1 MKKVISE
8 KKDLG
13 EFGEVQEIAEGV
25 TKETVALVANPQ
37 SYYNHYALNFI
48 IGAAIS
54 EYPQAR
60 LIPLGENQNLAVNLQ
75 QFRDTAQ
82 TQAVIPIRP
91 IDNEGQQI
99 REHFAGIH
107 IQRDEDGHYHASYI
121 DPTGL
126 GTSDNIPA
134 NIRIALAE
142 ILGIQQD
149 EITST
154 TNVIQDYIL
163 HAVEGSEDMAI
174 EITNVHCGAFIGHI
188 LSQLVRGGLRVEGDR
203 IEQFVNGGWEDC
215 EDMSEDESRDLG
227 ENIRKSDLELLTG
240 RQENLP
246 KSVADGKLTSDFLQ
260 GLEDITGGIEGL
272 AKAVATADDKEHYKL
287 KRSDSDMSQYSD
299 LVDEMLTD
307 QMGTVSMAHQ
317 REYDIVDAIERNPL
331 IEKID
336 EEIKQLR
343 TDNYSLRARSSA
355 RAKNN
360 VITKEESKRQQD
372 ANKHKSSGLETRKKA
387 LPEEQEIDYTDIADR
402 RTHLFRGKDMNT
414 EILDPSTGLRRVRT
428 KKEIEEYVTRKYAGA
443 PIYSDG
449 VAPVRHDLERT
460 KAVETTT
467 RGYIKGIKDGVE
479 KKSLFGSG
487 TSYSKATGH
496 LMQITGL
503 RGSPVVATSKFPW
516 VGPEYMAGQMG
527 GSAGG
532 GRNTEFGYQKDGKP
546 VNRVMGNGF
555 AMSLSLADYKAL
567 RDSHDLI
574 DVNLDIVGET
584 TTPNRTIEE
593 VTFVSKV
600 DGKYVKGSLPMVLPR
615 LDRDWAGMPREK
627 HAQYLRVFGI
637 DKHKYKEFQD
647 LLKTDGNYPL
657 GRLTDHLI
665 QHHGNLLRDMV
676 ITADR
681 KDGYEGKFVA
691 TRNPTEV
698 EGRPKCGDL
707 TDLNNGGSKLAKR
720 DARKGSSGKESP
732 YLVRERREVIVDEKD
747 QDLSERLKSS
757 AQTPLASS
765 KKSGT
770 STSEVVVA
778 TPMADAKHPNIAR
791 TLFKLSATKKQEV
804 KKSDILDMPS
814 LSEALQEVAQENLK
828 PSTVVSSPSSSRTS
842 SRSSSRSNSV
852 SD

>member
-1 MKKVISE
+1 
-8 KKDLG
+8 
-13 EFGEVQEIAEGV
+13 
-25 TKETVALVANPQ
+25 
-37 SYYNHYALNFI
+37 
-48 IGAAIS
+48 
-54 EYPQAR
+54 
-60 LIPLGENQNLAVNLQ
+60 
-75 QFRDTAQ
+75 
-82 TQAVIPIRP
+82 
-91 IDNEGQQI
+91 
-99 REHFAGIH
+99 
-107 IQRDEDGHYHASYI
+107 
-121 DPTGL
+121 
-126 GTSDNIPA
+126 
-134 NIRIALAE
+134 
-142 ILGIQQD
+142 
-149 EITST
+149 
-154 TNVIQDYIL
+154 
-163 HAVEGSEDMAI
+163 MA
-174 EITNVHCGAFIGHI
+174 
-188 LSQLVRGGLRVEGDR
+188 
-203 IEQFVNGGWEDC
+203 
-215 EDMSEDESRDLG
+215 
-227 ENIRKSDLELLTG
+227 
-240 RQENLP
+240 
-246 KSVADGKLTSDFLQ
+246 
-260 GLEDITGGIEGL
+260 
-272 AKAVATADDKEHYKL
+272 
-287 KRSDSDMSQYSD
+287 
-299 LVDEMLTD
+299 
-307 QMGTVSMAHQ
+307 
-317 REYDIVDAIERNPL
+317 
-331 IEKID
+331 
-336 EEIKQLR
+336 
-343 TDNYSLRARSSA
+343 
-355 RAKNN
+355 
-360 VITKEESKRQQD
+360 
-372 ANKHKSSGLETRKKA
+372 
-387 LPEEQEIDYTDIADR
+387 
-402 RTHLFRGKDMNT
+402 
-414 EILDPSTGLRRVRT
+414 
-428 KKEIEEYVTRKYAGA
+428 
-443 PIYSDG
+443 
-449 VAPVRHDLERT
+449 
-460 KAVETTT
+460 
-467 RGYIKGIKDGVE
+467 
-479 KKSLFGSG
+479 
-487 TSYSKATGH
+487 
-496 LMQITGL
+496 
-503 RGSPVVATSKFPW
+503 
-516 VGPEYMAGQMG
+516 
-527 GSAGG
+527 
-532 GRNTEFGYQKDGKP
+532 
-546 VNRVMGNGF
+546 
-555 AMSLSLADYKAL
+555 LSLADYKAL